1 MIVESTDCSGDVGIA
16 LLTSRR
22 GDWVVVPA
30 DDAAVGV
37 CAADGGTLRGL
48 AALDALDGI
57 DAYVRAVSADY
68 DDVEVVE
75 MSRRRR
81 IAGYELVL
89 IGSVAT

>member
-1 MIVESTDCSGDVGIA
+1 MIVERTDCIRDVGIA

-22 GDWVVVPA
+22 GDWVVVRA
-30 DDAAVGV
+30 DDEAVGV
-37 CAADGGTLRGL
+37 YGAPRGL

-57 DAYVRAVSADY
+57 EAYVRAVVADY
-68 DDVEVVE
+68 DGVEIAE

-89 IGSVAT
+89 IGRAAE